1 MQREELINKIF
12 ESTDSLRG
20 IFSYSDI
27 GQILLLFI
35 FLKRVDCVLQKNKK
49 EVHDFCKLNEDSK
62 ELLPKLVKDKFQINY
77 FNNSE
82 LNLNH
87 IGVSKDDH
95 YKKFCKYIDGFS
107 PNVKEI
113 CNYLLPNYFSENYL
127 DPTNSRIFC
136 K

>member
-1 MQREELINKIF
+1 MR
-12 ESTDSLRG
+12 SS
-20 IFSYSDI
+20 
-27 GQILLLFI
+27 
-35 FLKRVDCVLQKNKK
+35 KNKK
-49 EVHDFCKLNEDSK
+49 EVHDFCKLNADSK
-62 ELLPKLVKDKFQINY
+62 ESLPKLVKDKFQINY

-82 LNLNH
+82 LNLNL

-95 YKKFCKYIDGFS
+95 YKKFWNYIDGFS